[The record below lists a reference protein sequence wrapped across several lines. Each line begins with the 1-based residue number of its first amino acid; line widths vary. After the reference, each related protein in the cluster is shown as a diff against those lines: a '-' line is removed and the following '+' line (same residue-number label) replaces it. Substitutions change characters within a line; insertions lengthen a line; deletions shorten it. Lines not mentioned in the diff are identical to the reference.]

1 MYKRIEKIAAFFEK
15 ENQNPNDH
23 LSKETQEKYK
33 VFKKWLI
40 DNGAI
45 FQKNIDFPY
54 TYGPFHI
61 VGCKCISDINN
72 DEGILLVPKSL
83 MIIGK
88 ELTYINKL
96 IKEIKNELSEEEDL
110 STLFLTLNLYLEK
123 NNKDS
128 FYKPYIDLIYTN
140 RDYFDTWN
148 DENFSELQNI
158 HMIQSIKNLL
168 AEIDQMHKLLIKC
181 KAFSKMTKK
190 EYSFCY
196 FQVISR
202 QFYLDQKNSA
212 LVPLADLLNHKS
224 VSIHYEIYDGENMV
238 FKYSDHFTVE
248 EDIKIDIRPTY
259 LKEVPKIKPTYNKF
273 KPIVANMEENK
284 YPMNESNESMSDDD
298 IIVNLNKNDYFCIST
313 SMKQKMKKNSQAF
326 NNYCDINN
334 KSLLKYYGF
343 CLIDNVFDYTDVV
356 FQFKKDDEIINKCFP
371 SIFHKRFKTN
381 MNANANYLK
390 IRCEYSAIS
399 IDLIKYYQFMYF
411 YDQEKINDFY
421 LSYFDFNLEIISI
434 QLAIH
439 GLQLKFKMMEVR
451 TQLEKELVDLE
462 NEIYKE
468 KNPNQLKVNFL
479 IYRIRQK
486 INVLNQIDLLN
497 SILKLMKNHK
507 KITKYEDLFQYL
519 NELDNVSRYD
529 DEEKDKLKII
539 NFIDIMSRIKK

>member
-390 IRCEYSAIS
+390 IRCEYNSIS

-529 DEEKDKLKII
+529 DEEKNKLKII

>member
-390 IRCEYSAIS
+390 IRCEYSTIS

-529 DEEKDKLKII
+529 DEEKAKLKII

>member
-529 DEEKDKLKII
+529 DEEKAKLKII

>member
-1 MYKRIEKIAAFFEK
+1 MYKRIEKIAAFFER
-15 ENQNPNDH
+15 EDQNPNDP

-273 KPIVANMEENK
+273 KPIVANVEENK

-390 IRCEYSAIS
+390 IRCEYNSIS